1 MRESVDLSLRLAP
14 RVCAALL
21 VFNVVGGCSA
31 ESGDAV
37 RPTGNGGGAGT
48 GGNGGV
54 SGAAA
59 SGGVAG
65 SGGSGGVAG
74 SGGSGGIAGSGG
86 SGGVAGSGGS
96 GGVAGSGGSGGV
108 AGSGGSGGVAGAS
121 GSGGVAGSGGSGGVV
136 GAGGSGGVAGAGGSG
151 GVAGAGGRGGA
162 AGTSVDSGVAG
173 CTLVWRD
180 DFDTFDTSR
189 WQKNSH
195 TFAENASQFAPENAV
210 VKNGLLVL
218 SITPN
223 PGAAKPFKGAEV
235 ATLDS
240 WQYGLI
246 EARVHFAGK
255 GSGIIS
261 SLFTW
266 FVGPA
271 SQWNE
276 IDVEYLGRY
285 TNAMSFT
292 TIAADASGQKSSAG
306 FIRQPLTWQPSADFH
321 VYAIHWAPAAI
332 KFYADGVELWSTT
345 QHAAIMNRSQTIR
358 MNIWPAASSIA
369 GWAGALDTA
378 AAGTAIAEYDWVQYS
393 RCN

>member
-1 MRESVDLSLRLAP
+1 MRKPLHWSHRLGP
-14 RVCAALL
+14 CGCAAVLAFAA
-21 VFNVVGGCSA
+21 VASCSA
-31 ESGDAV
+31 QGVDGARVPGS
-37 RPTGNGGGAGT
+37 GGAT
-48 GGNGGV
+48 
-54 SGAAA
+54 AA
-59 SGGVAG
+59 
-65 SGGSGGVAG
+65 GGSGGVAG
-74 SGGSGGIAGSGG
+74 TSSSGGTTSAGGSGGTTSAGGSGGIAGSSAAGGSTAAGGSGGSTGSAG
-86 SGGVAGSGGS
+86 SGGVAGAPGS
-96 GGVAGSGGSGGV
+96 GGTAGAGGV
-108 AGSGGSGGVAGAS
+108 GGKGGSGGVAGAS
-121 GSGGVAGSGGSGGVV
+121 GSGA
-136 GAGGSGGVAGAGGSG
+136 AAGAGGSG
-151 GVAGAGGRGGA
+151 GAAGAPVE
-162 AGTSVDSGVAG
+162 AGLPG

-180 DFDTFDTSR
+180 DFVTFDTAR

-195 TFAENASQFAPENAV
+195 TFAENDSQFSPDNAV
-210 VKNGLLVL
+210 VKNGMLVL

-223 PGAAKPFKGAEV
+223 PGGAKPFKGAEV

-292 TIAADASGQKSSAG
+292 TIAANASGQKSSAG
-306 FIRQPLTWQPSADFH
+306 YVKQPLTWQPSADFH
-321 VYAIHWAPAAI
+321 IYAIDWNASRVR
-332 KFYADGVELWSTT
+332 FLADGVELWSTT
-345 QHAAIMNRSQTIR
+345 QHAGLLTRSQTIR
-358 MNIWPAASSIA
+358 MNIWPAASGIS
-369 GWAGALDTA
+369 GWAGVLDTA
-378 AAGTAIAEYDWVQYS
+378 AAGVAYAEYDWVQYS